1 MTRSVLLFGQLL
13 DFLSDPGVAGPTAAC
28 RHVSDGA
35 LWIVN
40 GHIVEHGPR
49 QAVLDRMPAA
59 LLAKKLEGGPEPVIR
74 RRPCALSASGAA
86 MKPSEAG

>member
-13 DFLSDPGVAGPTAAC
+13 DFLSDPGVSGLAEAC

-35 LWIVN
+35 LWIVD

-49 QAVLDRMPAA
+49 QAVLERIPAA
-59 LLAKKLEGGPEPVIR
+59 LLASSTRYDYGQRFILPGLVDTHCHYP
-74 RRPCALSASGAA
+74 
-86 MKPSEAG
+86 